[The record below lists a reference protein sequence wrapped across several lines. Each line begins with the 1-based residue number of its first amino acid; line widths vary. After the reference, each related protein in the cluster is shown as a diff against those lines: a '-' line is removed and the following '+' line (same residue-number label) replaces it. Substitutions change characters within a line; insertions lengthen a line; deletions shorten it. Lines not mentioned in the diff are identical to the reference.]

1 MREEA
6 RDPGRIEH
14 MLLAIEKYEK
24 NYIFLALMMIYQDAE
39 AVAVK
44 EHAHSEK

>member
-14 MLLAIEKYEK
+14 MLLAIEKIEEYTKGVEK
-24 NYIFLALMMIYQDAE
+24 TG
-39 AVAVK
+39 K
-44 EHAHSEK
+44 